1 METKIEFSKNWFEI
15 NDSKIIY
22 SNQPELDKI
31 EEDKKLAG
39 ENYLSWALTLEIRI
53 TKKGNYLINDSKIEE
68 NNPHGIRSCT
78 SLSFANGWRLIT
90 KQEAKEI
97 MKDRRLSF
105 VNQQKSHNDQEV

>member
-1 METKIEFSKNWFEI
+1 METKIEFSKNWFEM
-15 NDSKIIY
+15 NETKIIY

-39 ENYLSWALTLEIRI
+39 VNFLSWTLTLEIRI
-53 TKKGNYLINDSKIEE
+53 TKKGNYLINDSEIE
-68 NNPHGIRSCT
+68 NFNLYGIKSCT
-78 SLSFANGWRLIT
+78 VIHCHNGWRLIT